1 MSANETVAKK
11 NVLKGL
17 WDNAGM
23 LVVFI
28 VMFCAISLFVPFFFT
43 WRNMIGLA
51 LSVSMVGM
59 VSCTMLFC
67 LASGDFDLSV
77 EAIVA
82 FSGVTAAVLINL
94 TGSIVIGVAGAI
106 LSGVLIGLINGFI
119 IARLKINALITT
131 YAMQQIIR
139 GVGFI
144 VSAGSAVGISNS
156 RFFGLGSGNL
166 LSIPIPVIITIIVFI
181 MFGILLNKTTYGR
194 NTLAIGG
201 NKEAARLAGIN
212 VNRIKIVIFTLQGA
226 MAAFAGVVL
235 ASRMTSGQPNT
246 STGFAMDCISACVL
260 GGVSLSGGIGTILGT
275 IVGVLIIGTVQ
286 NAMNLMNIPTFYQ
299 YVVRGLILLFAV
311 LLDQLKQRKSV

>member
-1 MSANETVAKK
+1 MGANVAVTKK
-11 NVLKGL
+11 NLLKGL

-23 LVVFI
+23 LVVFV
-28 VMFCAISLFVPFFFT
+28 VMFIAISIFVPYFLT
-43 WRNMIGLA
+43 WRNMVGLA

-59 VSCTMLFC
+59 VASTMLFC

-82 FSGVTAAVLINL
+82 FAGVTAAVLINQ
-94 TGSIVIGVAGAI
+94 TGSILIGVAGAVVAGI
-106 LSGVLIGLINGFI
+106 LIGFINGFI

-144 VSAGSAVGISNS
+144 VSAGSAVGISDS
-156 RFFGLGSGNL
+156 RFFGLGSGAVL
-166 LSIPIPVIITIIVFI
+166 GIPIPVIITILVFI
-181 MFGILLNKTTYGR
+181 VFGILLNRTTYGR

-201 NKEAARLAGIN
+201 NKEAARLAGIG
-212 VNRIKIVIFTLQGA
+212 VDKVKIIIFTVQGA

-246 STGFAMDCISACVL
+246 STGFGMDCISACVL
-260 GGVSLSGGIGTILGT
+260 GGVSLSGGIGTIMGT

-299 YVVRGLILLFAV
+299 YVVRGMILLFAV